1 METLQRRICEVMQAK
16 GLQQSD
22 LYDDVKDSAKISLI
36 VNGKVKDP
44 RISTLCTIAE
54 KLDVSLDYLA
64 GRTDNPSGMTDEE
77 LAQLKIDAE
86 ARALLR
92 GFELLPPE
100 GKETVQEMVDF
111 QLSKSRNPTPP
122 QRLLATA
129 DEVA

>member
-1 METLQRRICEVMQAK
+1 MLFQQRLNEEMNARGWKQVDLCRAAGISSSQATHLMS
-16 GLQQSD
+16 GRT
-22 LYDDVKDSAKISLI
+22 
-36 VNGKVKDP
+36 KDP
-44 RISTLCTIAE
+44 TLTTAIKIA
-54 KLDVSLDYLA
+54 KALDVSLDYLA

-111 QLSKSRNPTPP
+111 QLSKSRNQTPP
-122 QRLLATA
+122 ERLPVAAT
-129 DEVA
+129 EVA